1 VVATL
6 TYEDADGVTQTLT
19 SESDIISLSFD
30 SSGGISGGTLFAIA
44 ISSIFGV
51 GLLVLAIIW
60 FKKHHG
66 NSLQKRDKKAKGEAP
81 TSD

>member
-1 VVATL
+1 
-6 TYEDADGVTQTLT
+6 
-19 SESDIISLSFD
+19 
-30 SSGGISGGTLFAIA
+30 
-44 ISSIFGV
+44 
-51 GLLVLAIIW
+51 VLAIIW